1 MTFRIEFIN
10 QSHAIDRSPMPA
22 QLGHLYTSETWNH
35 FCNQVDS
42 PLKVLHTVE
51 RNAKKLTRG
60 VGSILLLLIAAI
72 LACTLFPFPFF
83 SQQIGVIVSV
93 VLFVIGCIMEYTVLY
108 CRVPTAQ
115 SKAWKEVN
123 AVLVEES
130 NAKKTVSFHLKHDL
144 IQEIDGRVDS
154 HGGHIYT
161 RNRYEPYIVCNP
173 VNFTV
178 PLGGADTFHTNPN
191 SIPVN
196 HTEANKTVKER
207 LAELDEVKE
216 LFSNEEYE
224 RKKKSILD
232 SI

>member
-1 MTFRIEFIN
+1 MCGVWSIVTLFVAAYFFFLRVMLFGDGE
-10 QSHAIDRSPMPA
+10 DE
-22 QLGHLYTSETWNH
+22 G
-35 FCNQVDS
+35 DS
-42 PLKVLHTVE
+42 PIKDY
-51 RNAKKLTRG
+51 
-60 VGSILLLLIAAI
+60 IA
-72 LACTLFPFPFF
+72 
-83 SQQIGVIVSV
+83 IGVPIVIASIIT
-93 VLFVIGCIMEYTVLY
+93 FTQNQ
-108 CRVPTAQ
+108 CRVPTAK

-130 NAKKTVSFHLKHDL
+130 NAKKTVSFHLKDDL

-161 RNRYEPYIVCNP
+161 RNRYEPYIECNP
-173 VNFTV
+173 VHFTV
-178 PLGGADTFHTNPN
+178 PLGGADAFHTNPN